1 MNKKSWSGI
10 CTNKNEEFV
19 GSMGR
24 APEVIANQGATKDL
38 SDFTERRMSP
48 RYPVSLPLEY
58 WKMNDS
64 ECRGGLAANISETG
78 LLVLSTHRMGIGKSL
93 KITVMFPNGYELNKF
108 DVLATVIWQGR
119 HTEMYWTGYKC
130 GVKFVLMSEKD
141 RAKLD
146 HFLTAHLSAHLSA
159 NEVLNVNSP
168 APSA

>member
-1 MNKKSWSGI
+1 MI
-10 CTNKNEEFV
+10 T
-19 GSMGR
+19 
-24 APEVIANQGATKDL
+24 NQGATKDL

-146 HFLTAHLSAHLSA
+146 HFLTAHLSAYLSA

>member
-1 MNKKSWSGI
+1 
-10 CTNKNEEFV
+10 
-19 GSMGR
+19 
-24 APEVIANQGATKDL
+24 
-38 SDFTERRMSP
+38 MSP

-108 DVLATVIWQGR
+108 DALARVIWQGR
-119 HTEMYWTGYKC
+119 HSEMYWTGYKC
-130 GVKFVLMSEKD
+130 GVKFVLMSEND
-141 RAKLD
+141 RVKLD
-146 HFLTAHLSAHLSA
+146 HFLNAHLSAHLSA
-159 NEVLNVNSP
+159 NEVLSVDSP